1 MMRRSRPIII
11 KTTTTKK
18 LKRSQND
25 NSHRSLGEEE
35 MYRYAFLIKLLNSS
49 LLFIWGI

>member
-11 KTTTTKK
+11 KKTTKK
-18 LKRSQND
+18 LKRPQND

-35 MYRYAFLIKLLNSS
+35 IYRYAFLIKLLNSS